1 MNLARIAW
9 RNLWRQKR
17 RTILTLISIAF
28 GGFLAIL
35 MTAMQDQ
42 SWADFIDTAAKM
54 GGGHVRVQHPEYLET
69 PSLKKTVTG
78 TAALRALAEADPAVS
93 RVVERIFGQVML
105 STATDSFGGA
115 LIAYDPASENAE
127 TFSFLDGIT
136 EGGMFE
142 TSNDPGII
150 LGKNLAKNLGVEMGG
165 KVVYTMMDK
174 DGEIVAGLGRL
185 SGIIGTGAGSLDG
198 SLALLPIDVVR
209 EALGY
214 QADEATHVSL
224 FLTDG
229 RDSDAVAGR
238 LNKKLD
244 ASSRAI
250 TWSDA
255 SPDIAGFIAMKVGG
269 AIVMELIIGL
279 LILAGIFNTL
289 FISVMERVREFGIM
303 LAIGWSSAQIFAL
316 IMLESLWLALVG
328 LLLTGAVTWFPYK
341 ALHDNG
347 IDLSA
352 VYATQDSNA
361 LEISGVGFDTTLH
374 IGIYP
379 ESLAVILCAILFA
392 TLSAGLYPAWKA
404 GRVPPVESIKLV

>member
-1 MNLARIAW
+1 VNLALIAW

-17 RTILTLISIAF
+17 RTILTLISIGF

-42 SWADFIDTAAKM
+42 SWADFIDTAARL
-54 GGGHVRVQHPEYLET
+54 GGGHVRIQHPDYLET

-78 TAALRALAEADPAVS
+78 TTELRALAEADPDVGV
-93 RVVERIFGQVML
+93 VVERIFGQVML

-115 LIAYDPASENAE
+115 MIAYDPTIETAE
-127 TFSFLDGIT
+127 TFSFLDGIKQ
-136 EGGMFE
+136 GSMFE
-142 TSNDPGII
+142 TTKDPGII
-150 LGKNLAKNLGVEMGG
+150 LGKGLAANLGVEMGG

-174 DGEIVAGLGRL
+174 NGEIVAGLGRL

-214 QADEATHVSL
+214 APDEATHVSA
-224 FLTDG
+224 FLPDG
-229 RDSDAVAGR
+229 RNSDAVARR
-238 LNKKLD
+238 LNKQLSEGVTAKTWAD
-244 ASSRAI
+244 AQ
-250 TWSDA
+250 
-255 SPDIAGFIAMKVGG
+255 PDIAGFVAMKIGG
-269 AIVMELIIGL
+269 AIVMEIIIGL

-303 LAIGWSSAQIFAL
+303 LAIGWSSAQVSAL
-316 IMLESLWLALVG
+316 VMIESAWLALIG

-341 ALHDNG
+341 SLHENG
-347 IDLSA
+347 IDMSA
-352 VYATQDSNA
+352 VYATQDA

-374 IGIYP
+374 VGIYP
-379 ESLAVILCAILFA
+379 ESLAVILVCIVVA
-392 TLSAGLYPAWKA
+392 TLAAGIYPAWKA